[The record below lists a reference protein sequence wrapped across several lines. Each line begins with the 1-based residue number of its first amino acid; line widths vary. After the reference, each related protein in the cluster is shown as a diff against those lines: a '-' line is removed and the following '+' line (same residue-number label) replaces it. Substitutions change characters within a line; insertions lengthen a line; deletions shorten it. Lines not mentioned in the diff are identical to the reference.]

1 MLFATPGHEN
11 HHTDQTCRL
20 SPLFSPRSSSM
31 EPLSALEPPCY
42 IFPHMSKSGS
52 RKYVNNRKSCRATPL
67 TRLLGLVLQ
76 QSPLDHSCDPTQN
89 LHRSHAPKN
98 RRVQPK
104 LKSHI
109 LRHGRIHWRMD
120 DRIFL
125 RARAT
130 MQSIP
135 PVAHIPR
142 RCLQRRGT
150 HSSPPHSHPK
160 PTALT
165 PPPPVRP
172 LASHQRNRHP
182 NRTPPPRLR
191 HLPPLGRPNLP
202 LAQSHNPHR
211 LRLPTPRHHRHRLPP
226 RDLFPARPHH
236 KPLPTRK
243 RIHSLD
249 ANRTKLLDYFCHD
262 PGFVAIHA

>member
-1 MLFATPGHEN
+1 MTTSLRLQWFVHPFQRTPCALRKFPGMRI
-11 HHTDQTCRL
+11 TILTKSRRL

-104 LKSHI
+104 LKSHV
-109 LRHGRIHWRMD
+109 LRHGRIHRRMD

-125 RARAT
+125 CARAT

-135 PVAHIPR
+135 PLAHLPR
-142 RCLQRRGT
+142 RRMQRRGT
-150 HSSPPHSHPK
+150 HSSPLPPQPQ
-160 PTALT
+160 PTNT
-165 PPPPVRP
+165 PTTVRP

-182 NRTPPPRLR
+182 NRTPPSRLR
-191 HLPPLGRPNLP
+191 HLPPLGSPNLP
-202 LAQSHNPHR
+202 LTQSHHPHR
-211 LRLPTPRHHRHRLPP
+211 LRIPTSHHHRHRLPP
-226 RDLFPARPHH
+226 RHF
-236 KPLPTRK
+236 
-243 RIHSLD
+243 
-249 ANRTKLLDYFCHD
+249 
-262 PGFVAIHA
+262 